1 MSDNGKMYIIYST
14 LIIIW
19 RSVVAMATFQVFN
32 LKSPTF
38 L

>member
-1 MSDNGKMYIIYST
+1 MPDNEKMYIIFSALT
-14 LIIIW
+14 IIW
-19 RSVVAMATFQVFN
+19 CSVVAMASFQVFN